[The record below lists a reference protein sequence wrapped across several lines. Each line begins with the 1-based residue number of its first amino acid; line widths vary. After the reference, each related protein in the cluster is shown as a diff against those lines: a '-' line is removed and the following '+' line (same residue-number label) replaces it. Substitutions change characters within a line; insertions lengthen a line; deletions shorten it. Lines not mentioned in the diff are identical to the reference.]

1 MTYDYL
7 EFPSN
12 GKEMYTIAFTRTVD
26 GIKVQM
32 DDSDAYHG
40 WTLTPAQMERLYK
53 WYKAKST
60 ADVDELIEGRKRLYR
75 DSIYWGVDDQGEV
88 YRKVEVAE

>member
-1 MTYDYL
+1 MTYEYL
-7 EFPSN
+7 EFPRGDLN
-12 GKEMYTIAFTRTVD
+12 GYIISFTRTGD

-53 WYKAKST
+53 WYKCKST
-60 ADVDELIEGRKRLYR
+60 ADVDKLIAARKRLYR
-75 DSIYWGVDDQGEV
+75 DSFYWGVDDQGEV
-88 YRKVEVAE
+88 YRKGTE